1 MSDVVQERSGRARR
15 EMTEGLA
22 ARILEH
28 IAEERLAAGTHLPA
42 QDLADRFRVSRTPV
56 NQALQL
62 LHEKGVLARER
73 NRGYFIVDANGTS
86 AGELGIAREDE
97 LTRIYFQLADD
108 RLQGRLPEQ
117 VSETYLRERYDLTR
131 VQLTMLLGRIC
142 QEGWADRRPG
152 YGWVFSEVLTTP
164 EALLQTYR
172 LRMALEPAALT
183 EPGYRLDRE
192 AARRCR
198 AAELRLLAGGIE
210 TDSPDALH
218 ERGVQFHE
226 TIVGACRNPFFLDT
240 LRRINRVRRLLS
252 YRSMVDRRRYR
263 QQAEEHLGILE
274 LLEQERNEEA
284 ALALRQHLITTT
296 GNLDRIRPLLEH

>member
-1 MSDVVQERSGRARR
+1 MCSRASG
-15 EMTEGLA
+15 TA
-22 ARILEH
+22 A
-28 IAEERLAAGTHLPA
+28 T
-42 QDLADRFRVSRTPV
+42 SSST
-56 NQALQL
+56 
-62 LHEKGVLARER
+62 
-73 NRGYFIVDANGTS
+73 ANGTS
-86 AGELGIAREDE
+86 ADELGIAREDD

-142 QEGWADRRPG
+142 QEGWAERRPG
-152 YGWVFSEVLTTP
+152 YGWEFSEVLTTP

-226 TIVGACRNPFFLDT
+226 TIVGASPQPVLPRHACAGSTASAGSSPIAAWWTAAATGSRPRSIWASSSCSSRSGT
-240 LRRINRVRRLLS
+240 RRRRLPCAS
-252 YRSMVDRRRYR
+252 
-263 QQAEEHLGILE
+263 I
-274 LLEQERNEEA
+274 
-284 ALALRQHLITTT
+284 
-296 GNLDRIRPLLEH
+296 